1 MTIVFALPGNDAVAA
16 QLTDLLGA
24 TLGTLE
30 CRQFPDGESYLRL
43 AHSVAR
49 KHVVL
54 VCTLARPD
62 SQILRLVFAADAARD
77 LGARSVS
84 LVAPYLAYMRQDRR
98 FRSGEAISSRSF
110 ARLLS
115 ESFDRIVTVSPH
127 LHRYKTLNEI
137 YPIEAIALDASPM
150 LAAWIAAHV
159 ERPLLVGPDSESE
172 QWVACVARLAGAP
185 FVVGR
190 KTRSGDRSVSIELP
204 SLTGFAGCK
213 PVIVDDVVSSGE
225 TLRAAAGHLV
235 SAGFARPVCLAVHG
249 LQSDA
254 DAARLAP
261 MSEAL
266 VTTDSIA
273 NSAARIELAPLIAST
288 LSVRLAASAA
298 EGSSPQ
304 SGTC

>member
-1 MTIVFALPGNDAVAA
+1 MTIIFALPGNETMVA
-16 QLTDLLGA
+16 QLSDQLGA

-30 CRQFPDGESYLRL
+30 SRQFPDGESYVRL
-43 AHSVAR
+43 AHAVAR

-54 VCTLARPD
+54 VCTLAHPD
-62 SQILRLVFAADAARD
+62 SQMLRLVFAADAARD

-98 FRSGEAISSRSF
+98 FRSGEAVSSRSF

-115 ESFDRIVTVSPH
+115 GSFDRIVTVSPH
-127 LHRYKTLNEI
+127 LHRYKTLTEI

-150 LAAWIAAHV
+150 LATWIAAHV

-172 QWVACVARLAGAP
+172 QWVACVARLASAP
-185 FVVGR
+185 YLVGR
-190 KTRSGDRSVSIELP
+190 KARSGDRSVSIELP
-204 SLTGFAGCK
+204 SLTGFAGYK

-225 TLRAAAGHLV
+225 TLRAAAGQLV

-261 MSEAL
+261 MSDAL
-266 VTTDSIA
+266 VTTDSIS
-273 NSAARIELAPLIAST
+273 NPAARIELAPLIAPT
-288 LSVRLAASAA
+288 LSARLAASLH
-298 EGSSPQ
+298 ERSSPQ
-304 SGTC
+304 TGT